1 MTSETK
7 EKRTSLETFPRP
19 TSNVGFP
26 NIGDYQAWEEE
37 LEKQLLSELS
47 PKINP
52 AYDGWGNLETD
63 AKVQVYLRVLGLT
76 KEQAWDRIKKLGFD
90 KFDRPYY

>member
-1 MTSETK
+1 MTSQGTHNRRSLANFPSPIHEESDAEICDWK
-7 EKRTSLETFPRP
+7 EEF
-19 TSNVGFP
+19 
-26 NIGDYQAWEEE
+26 
-37 LEKQLLSELS
+37 EKQLLSELS

-76 KEQAWDRIKKLGFD
+76 KKQAWDRIKDLGFD